1 MNRNRKWTLLNVF
14 ATLGLLIGGFGFTQ
28 AKAETIDWHVQNIFV
43 PGSLPNV
50 ILFERMPELI
60 EQATKGRLKIIE
72 AKGLVKYPQ
81 ILDAV
86 RDGRLKGGSVPLAY
100 VGGMSPADVTDLPG
114 MFNDEA
120 SRIKWINETG
130 YHDIIKEEL
139 RKQFDIEVMLNFEM
153 GYDAVF
159 FVDPVR
165 TFDDFKGK
173 KIRAFGRHTLVV
185 LEHLGAAPLN
195 VPWGEVYLGL
205 ETGLLDGAITGLV
218 SGVGS
223 NFHDKG
229 KHIFYGEL
237 GGATTMIFPVSGE
250 AWRALP
256 DDLKPK
262 VQQVFDELQAEYE
275 ARSVGW
281 TEKLMDKARADGAE
295 IVFPTPEELAIIE
308 PAAKRLANEWRERVA
323 KVGYEI
329 PNVWKEYLTERGL
342 WDE

>member
-1 MNRNRKWTLLNVF
+1 MSRRSTLLSVF
-14 ATLGLLIGGFGFTQ
+14 AVLGLTIGSFGLTP
-28 AKAETIDWHVQNIFV
+28 AKAETIEWRVENIFV

-50 ILFERMPELI
+50 ILFERLPALM
-60 EQATKGRLKIIE
+60 EQATDGRLKIIE

-81 ILDAV
+81 ILDAI
-86 RDGRLKGGSVPLAY
+86 RDGRLQGGSVPLAY

-114 MFNDEA
+114 MFDDEA
-120 SRIKWINETG
+120 SRIKWINESG
-130 YHDIIKEEL
+130 YHGIIKDEL
-139 RKQFDIEVMLNFEM
+139 RKQFDVETMLNFEM

-165 TFDDFKGK
+165 TFADFKDK

-229 KHIFYGEL
+229 KNIFYGEL

-275 ARSVGW
+275 SGTVGW
-281 TEKLMDKARADGAE
+281 TEKVIDKARADGAV

-308 PAAKRLANEWRERVA
+308 PAAKSLANEWRERVA
-323 KVGYEI
+323 KVGYDI
-329 PNVWKEYLTERGL
+329 PSAWKAYLTERGL